1 MIHFVYKWHSTLSI
15 FLSPIH
21 FPVHTVNDILQFPL
35 TPGCLCALSKGS
47 WGGFFVAVAVA
58 TVVICSSNLK
68 GPEDWTGELLY
79 WHNSPFHTGTVGSLC
94 KGALEL
100 KHHALRICT
109 PSSHSFFFFF
119 FKERRE
125 EGLKKAAKISWA
137 KGNTDEEDHVICNWN
152 QRCLSIQTHIHARTF
167 PKSCHCWHELL
178 LNVQLHTDFCFSIYM
193 A

>member
-1 MIHFVYKWHSTLSI
+1 MIHFVYKWHYTLSI

-21 FPVHTVNDILQFPL
+21 FPVHRVNDILQFPL
-35 TPGCLCALSKGS
+35 TPGCLCALSRGS

-94 KGALEL
+94 EGALEL

-109 PSSHSFFFFF
+109 PSSHSFFF
-119 FKERRE
+119 KREERRAWRKQPIFR
-125 EGLKKAAKISWA
+125 GQKATQTRKIMWS
-137 KGNTDEEDHVICNWN
+137 VIET
-152 QRCLSIQTHIHARTF
+152 RD
-167 PKSCHCWHELL
+167 
-178 LNVQLHTDFCFSIYM
+178 V
-193 A
+193 